1 MSDPQPA
8 VYLVDDDEEVLKGLY
23 RLLAAAGLDV
33 RAFGSPR
40 EFLEQVDLRTPGC
53 LVLDLAMPELDGLAL
68 QRALD
73 ERGSHM
79 AVIFLTGRG
88 DVRSSVRAMKGGA
101 QDFLTKPVD
110 HAELLD
116 AISRALERV
125 RAEHRVRDDQAA
137 LERRFATLTSR
148 EHEVLKHILAGR
160 LNKQIAAE
168 LGTVEKTVK
177 FHRANL
183 MRKTGARSVAEL
195 VRLAEH
201 AGIKPVQS

>member
-1 MSDPQPA
+1 MRDPEPV
-8 VYLVDDDEEVLKGLY
+8 VYLVDDDAEVLKGLH
-23 RLLAAAGLDV
+23 RLLTAAGLDV

-40 EFLEQVDLRTPGC
+40 EFLAQVDPHTPGC

-68 QRALD
+68 HRALS

-79 AVIFLTGRG
+79 PVIFLTGRG
-88 DVRSSVRAMKGGA
+88 DIRSSVQAMKGGA

-110 HAELLD
+110 HAELRD
-116 AISRALERV
+116 AIARALESV
-125 RAEHRVRDDQAA
+125 WAERRIRDDQAEF
-137 LERRFATLTSR
+137 ERRFATLTSR

-168 LGTVEKTVK
+168 LGTVERTIK
-177 FHRANL
+177 FHRANV
-183 MRKTGARSVAEL
+183 MRKTGVRSVAEL